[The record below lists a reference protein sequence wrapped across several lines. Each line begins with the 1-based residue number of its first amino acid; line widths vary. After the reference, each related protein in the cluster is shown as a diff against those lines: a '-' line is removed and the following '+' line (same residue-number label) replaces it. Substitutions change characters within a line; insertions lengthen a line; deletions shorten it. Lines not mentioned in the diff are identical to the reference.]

1 MFKKIAIVKIIGGF
15 GNQLFQY
22 SFANKLKQEGFKVF
36 VGNKNLSKSIK
47 EEASELISVDGAL
60 IHFN

>member
-22 SFANKLKQEGFKVF
+22 SFANKLKQTGIRVF
-36 VGNKNLSKSIK
+36 VDT
-47 EEASELISVDGAL
+47 SEYKK
-60 IHFN
+60 